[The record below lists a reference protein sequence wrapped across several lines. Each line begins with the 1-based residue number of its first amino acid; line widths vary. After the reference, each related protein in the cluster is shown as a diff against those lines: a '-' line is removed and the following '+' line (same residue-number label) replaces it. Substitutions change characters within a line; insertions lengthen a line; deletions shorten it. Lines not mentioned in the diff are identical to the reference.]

1 MAFAVDSNL
10 IGKILSPA
18 LGLWLRSQVE
28 TVETLELAI
37 DGKDSQILRGYV
49 PKVALISEEA
59 IYQGLRLGRVLL
71 RGENIRVNI
80 GQVIKGK
87 PLKLLEP
94 IRVSGELQISQA
106 HLQASLASELLSN
119 AFLELLIALLAE
131 QGIASPKEQLAQYIF
146 TWQSIALEH
155 QSFQLKGQ
163 VTEKT
168 GAVHDLLVKARLE
181 LASAKTLH
189 LEEIELVGLPAISQR
204 SATRCADHNLE
215 RLIVDLG
222 EDVDLE
228 ALHLNNGE
236 LSCLG
241 KLLIR
246 P

>member
-10 IGKILSPA
+10 IGKILAPA

-28 TVETLELAI
+28 TVETLELEI

-49 PKVALISEEA
+49 PKVALASEEA

-106 HLQASLASELLSN
+106 HLQASLTSELLTN

-131 QGIASPKEQLAQYIF
+131 QGIADPKAQLEQYQF
-146 TWQSIALEH
+146 TWQAIALEH
-155 QSFQLKGQ
+155 QFFQLRGL
-163 VTEKT
+163 VTEQT
-168 GAVHDLLVKARLE
+168 GQVHDLFVRARLE

-189 LEEIELVGLPAISQR
+189 LEEIELVGLPAI
-204 SATRCADHNLE
+204 ANHNLE

-222 EDVDLE
+222 NDVDLE
-228 ALHLNNGE
+228 ALHLSNGE

-241 KLLIR
+241 RLLIR

>member
-10 IGKILSPA
+10 IGKILAPA
-18 LGLWLRSQVE
+18 LRLWLRSQVE
-28 TVETLELAI
+28 AVETLELEI
-37 DGKDSQILRGYV
+37 DGKDGQILRGHV
-49 PKVALISEEA
+49 PKVALTSEKA
-59 IYQGLRLGRVLL
+59 IYQGLQLGRVLL
-71 RGENIRVNI
+71 RGENIRINI

-87 PLKLLEP
+87 PLQLLEP

-106 HLQASLASELLSN
+106 HLQASLTSELLTN

-131 QGIASPKEQLAQYIF
+131 QGIDDPKTLLAQYDF
-146 TWQSIALEH
+146 TWQGIALEH
-155 QSFQLKGQ
+155 QCFQLQGQ
-163 VTEKT
+163 VREQT
-168 GAVHDLLVKARLE
+168 GQVHDLLVKARLE
-181 LASAKTLH
+181 LVSPKTLH
-189 LEEIELVGLPAISQR
+189 LEEIELMGLPAI
-204 SATRCADHNLE
+204 ANHNLE

-241 KLLIR
+241 RLLIR